1 MPVPAPTPQPTTLSG
16 GGIAGIVI
24 AAFVVLVA
32 AAVVTRKESQ
42 RILVQAEPE
51 PPLTPQE
58 DRGGNMRRPIMARA
72 RSASKRL
79 IGRGAAEAPS
89 NDALLR
95 ACAHPGVTVAKLRSL
110 GTDEELKAAAREK
123 AKQDNSETERK
134 ENGKIVE
141 GARALHCICMNESVT
156 IETLREVH
164 ELWKDAAKQ
173 KTAVRLGSLRAQMS
187 SRRVTTLSIASSTER
202 IHASALHLHEPE
214 GDARDAERGG

>member
-1 MPVPAPTPQPTTLSG
+1 M
-16 GGIAGIVI
+16 
-24 AAFVVLVA
+24 
-32 AAVVTRKESQ
+32 
-42 RILVQAEPE
+42 
-51 PPLTPQE
+51 
-58 DRGGNMRRPIMARA
+58 
-72 RSASKRL
+72 
-79 IGRGAAEAPS
+79 
-89 NDALLR
+89 
-95 ACAHPGVTVAKLRSL
+95 AKLRSL

-187 SRRVTTLSIASSTER
+187 SRRVMTLSIASSTER

-214 GDARDAERGG
+214 RDARDAERGG